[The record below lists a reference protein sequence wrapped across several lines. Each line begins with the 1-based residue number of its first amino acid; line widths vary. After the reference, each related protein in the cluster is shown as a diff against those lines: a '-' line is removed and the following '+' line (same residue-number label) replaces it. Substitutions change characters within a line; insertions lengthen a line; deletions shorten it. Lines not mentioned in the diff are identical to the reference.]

1 MALMALDLP
10 ALERP
15 TKATSAPTS
24 GGNCAGAAALMR
36 KLAWLKRLID
46 PQVSLGSLRTA
57 VVYNSA
63 PSPRGNE
70 LRIPAMPQTSRLGR
84 LTLVALT
91 ALLTP
96 LLSLAQ
102 APAAAAPP
110 AAAQSPTDTF
120 PFTHGKAADGA
131 TKAAVCAACH
141 GANGNSTNPLWPR
154 LAGQNAVYIAQQLRL
169 FKSGVRANPVM
180 MPMVSA
186 LSDQDIADIA
196 VYFEAQTP
204 LG

>member
-1 MALMALDLP
+1 MALDLP

-46 PQVSLGSLRTA
+46 PQVALERLRTA

-84 LTLVALT
+84 LMLVAFTVLG
-91 ALLTP
+91 TP
-96 LLSLAQ
+96 ALSLAQ
-102 APAAAAPP
+102 APAAAAASPP
-110 AAAQSPTDTF
+110 AAAQSPTDTV
-120 PFTHGKAADGA
+120 PFTHGK
-131 TKAAVCAACH
+131 V
-141 GANGNSTNPLWPR
+141 
-154 LAGQNAVYIAQQLRL
+154 
-169 FKSGVRANPVM
+169 
-180 MPMVSA
+180 
-186 LSDQDIADIA
+186 
-196 VYFEAQTP
+196 
-204 LG
+204 